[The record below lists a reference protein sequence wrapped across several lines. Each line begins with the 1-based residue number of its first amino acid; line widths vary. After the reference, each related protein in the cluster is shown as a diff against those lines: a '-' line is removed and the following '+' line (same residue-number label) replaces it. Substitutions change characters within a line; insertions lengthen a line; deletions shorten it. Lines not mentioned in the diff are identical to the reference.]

1 MKNSNRN
8 LRSASTCG
16 KETWEMSQ
24 SHNSKDCERQKLVFV
39 LIHATEILIKF
50 YAEISD
56 SFSFIFFWLCEV
68 FVKLKTFLMSLA
80 RDAEKNV
87 SHRQREKTL
96 STFQSCEKLHQTWF
110 VAPLMFTHRY
120 GIFTHW
126 FPMDLRTLNVK
137 PFIISRLLR
146 ITSFFADFTLLSFSE
161 SFLIS
166 LIDIFCW
173 ERSPGEKRNVW
184 LILRLT
190 TSFIGWRPLILFRM
204 FLYWSRE
211 FFE

>member
-80 RDAEKNV
+80 RDAEKKRFSSSTWEDFEHFSVMWKASSNV
-87 SHRQREKTL
+87 IRCS
-96 STFQSCEKLHQTWF
+96 
-110 VAPLMFTHRY
+110 A
-120 GIFTHW
+120 
-126 FPMDLRTLNVK
+126 NVHSSIWN
-137 PFIISRLLR
+137 FHS
-146 ITSFFADFTLLSFSE
+146 
-161 SFLIS
+161 LIS
-166 LIDIFCW
+166 DGYANAKCQAIHYF
-173 ERSPGEKRNVW
+173 
-184 LILRLT
+184 
-190 TSFIGWRPLILFRM
+190 
-204 FLYWSRE
+204 
-211 FFE
+211 